1 MRKHL
6 CLIATLSVAAMCG
19 SLAKAQIATLSVDPT
34 SQTTSTGSVVT
45 VNVDIASV
53 SNLYGYQFDLT
64 YNPSILQAASSSE
77 GSFLSKGGSTFF
89 IPGTNDNVGGTVAAT
104 ADTLLTAVNGVSGSG
119 GLAVFTFDA
128 IGKGTSSLGIQAE
141 TLLDSSLNVIADT
154 ITSGSVTVN
163 SGAVAAPEIDPSSA
177 ISALTL
183 LLGSLLVLPK
193 RRVETDVSA

>member
-1 MRKHL
+1 
-6 CLIATLSVAAMCG
+6 MCG

-64 YNPSILQAASSSE
+64 YNPSILQAVSSSE

-128 IGKGTSSLGIQAE
+128 IGKGTSTLGIQAE

-193 RRVETDVSA
+193 RRAGTDVTA